1 MSLQFKTESI
11 EVDNKIMFG
20 ALAELDNA
28 VLCIIWMGEP
38 PKLGSM
44 TATLPNKTSGQLLG
58 ERDEVLSRMIGEK
71 LVSRY
76 GKMVLVSSHLPPGYK
91 AGKDIL
97 ELIKKLSG
105 A

>member
-11 EVDNKIMFG
+11 DVEGKILFG

-28 VLCIIWMGEP
+28 VLCIIWMGQP
-38 PKLGSM
+38 PKLGSI

-58 ERDEVLSRMIGEK
+58 ERDTVLSRMIGER

-76 GKMVLVSSHLPPGYK
+76 GKMVIVSSHLPPDYK
-91 AGKDIL
+91 AGKEIL
-97 ELIKKLSG
+97 ELVKKLSG
-105 A
+105 E